1 MAIRVKDPP
10 SVFAN
15 QDESLGHR
23 LAALSFRILA
33 STRILRLRP
42 KGSIFSGKYD
52 QFHTIRENIERK
64 YMETID
70 LVPGLAE
77 RVLAG
82 RRGDRLYAR

>member
-1 MAIRVKDPP
+1 MNPLVIDSRLSLLGFWPAC
-10 SVFAN
+10 VFYAC
-15 QDESLGHR
+15 G
-23 LAALSFRILA
+23 A
-33 STRILRLRP
+33 

-64 YMETID
+64 YLETSD

>member
-1 MAIRVKDPP
+1 VISDLTDGNGA
-10 SVFAN
+10 
-15 QDESLGHR
+15 R
-23 LAALSFRILA
+23 LAPEHPRSCGAN
-33 STRILRLRP
+33 
-42 KGSIFSGKYD
+42 GSIFSGKYD

-82 RRGDRLYAR
+82 RQGDRLYAR